1 MNRSNSI
8 PVLLAALLM
17 PSVVHAA
24 DRCGGVKLEAGIVR
38 IGKPINEAWVKTT
51 EGKDCLSDLVKA
63 LDRNRLV
70 RAVTVAA
77 LVSDADRSNGKG
89 LASAKAIA
97 AALVEAGLPK
107 NRVFGLAPAPQRNET
122 LGISVRYVERAPEDV
137 VARIAAA
144 GGAVFLGM
152 SETALQPVEPG
163 MPVLV
168 NELVKTGPNARAT
181 IHLKDGSGVEVKSET
196 TIRMLV
202 LSIPTP
208 DERQV
213 KIEVISG
220 SIVADVRKATQLGKF
235 EASTRVAVASVRGT
249 QFRMGVTEEG
259 GARLETLEG
268 VVAVAP
274 TNDPT
279 AKPTE
284 VTAGHGVGV
293 SAEGKV
299 SAPTTLPEAPLV
311 IGPLKGALGA
321 EARFEWKGVTD
332 AATYRVEIARDA
344 DFVSDARS
352 ADVAAA
358 TTLSWSEALP
368 KGKWFWRVTALD
380 AKGFL
385 GAPSKVYA
393 FTVSK

>member
-1 MNRSNSI
+1 MNRLTSTVA
-8 PVLLAALLM
+8 VLFVLVAPLV
-17 PSVVHAA
+17 SRAA
-24 DRCGGVKLEAGIVR
+24 DRCGGVKLEAGTVR
-38 IGKPINEAWVKTT
+38 IGKPISEAWVKTT
-51 EGKDCLSDLVKA
+51 EGRDCLTDLVKEIE
-63 LDRNRLV
+63 RNRLV

-77 LVSDADRSNGKG
+77 LVSDADRANGKG
-89 LASAKAIA
+89 LATAKAIA
-97 AALVEAGLPK
+97 AALVDAGLPK
-107 NRVFGLAPAPQRNET
+107 NRVFGLAPAPQRNEP

-144 GGAVFLGM
+144 GGAVFLGP
-152 SETALQPVEPG
+152 SDTALQPVEPG

-168 NELVKTGPNARAT
+168 NELVKTGPNAHAT
-181 IHLKDGSGVEVKSET
+181 IHLKDGSGVEVKPET
-196 TIRMLV
+196 TIKMLV

-213 KIEVISG
+213 KIEVLTG

-249 QFRMGVTEEG
+249 QFRFGVSDEG
-259 GARLETLEG
+259 GAKLETLEG

-279 AKPTE
+279 AKPVE
-284 VTAGHGVGV
+284 VTAGHGVAV

-299 SAPTTLPEAPLV
+299 SAPSTLPEAPVVLS
-311 IGPLKGALGA
+311 PLKGALGA
-321 EARFEWKGVTD
+321 DARFEWQPVAD
-332 AATYRVEIARDA
+332 AATYRVELARDA
-344 DFVSDARS
+344 DFVSDTRS
-352 ADVAAA
+352 ADVNA
-358 TTLSWSEALP
+358 TTLSWTEALP

-380 AKGFL
+380 AKGFA
-385 GAPSKVYA
+385 GASSKVYA